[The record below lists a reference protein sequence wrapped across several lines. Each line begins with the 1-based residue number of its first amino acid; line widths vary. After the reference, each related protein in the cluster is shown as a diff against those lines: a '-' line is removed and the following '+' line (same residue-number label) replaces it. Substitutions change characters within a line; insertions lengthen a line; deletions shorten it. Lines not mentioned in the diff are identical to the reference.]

1 MSEKTAATQLSA
13 MQQKYGNPDLSV
25 ETRQLTGAPAPLILE
40 EAESCG
46 ADYIVMGSH
55 GHTPLYDLLVG
66 TTTHGVLKK
75 ARCPVVIVPVEP
87 RKTAKK
93 KAKK

>member
-1 MSEKTAATQLSA
+1 L
-13 MQQKYGNPDLSV
+13 QQKYQSADLPV
-25 ETRQLTGAPAPLILE
+25 ETVQLTGAPAPLILE

-46 ADYIVMGSH
+46 ASYIVMGSH

-66 TTTHGVLKK
+66 TTTHGVLKR
-75 ARCPVVIVPVEP
+75 ARCAVVIVPAESK
-87 RKTAKK
+87 KTAKK

>member
-1 MSEKTAATQLSA
+1 M
-13 MQQKYGNPDLSV
+13 
-25 ETRQLTGAPAPLILE
+25 QLTGAPAPLILE
-40 EAESCG
+40 EAEACG

-87 RKTAKK
+87 RKTVRK